1 MIIVI
6 VGPTGVGKTKLSI
19 ELAKKYNAE
28 IINFDSVQVYRKI
41 DIASAKVTEEEKEGI
56 KHHLIDI
63 KDYDEEYSVYDFQI
77 DSRKIIEKLQKE
89 NKNIILVGG
98 TGLYVKACLY
108 DYKFNKE
115 EIKVNYDNLTDKE
128 LYNRIIKINKD
139 IVVDKNNRR
148 RLLRTLIN
156 LENDNISNNGNDLL
170 YNNTLFIGLTVPRD
184 MLYERINKR
193 VDLMVKNGL
202 LGEAK
207 YFYNKNKDVKS
218 LKTVIG
224 YKELFRYFDNEIS
237 LNDAIDLIKKNSR
250 HYAKRQYT
258 FFNNKMNI
266 NWFNVDY
273 DNFDN
278 TVNEV
283 INYIEKNI

>member
-1 MIIVI
+1 MLH
-6 VGPTGVGKTKLSI
+6 TARNSL
-19 ELAKKYNAE
+19 
-28 IINFDSVQVYRKI
+28 D
-41 DIASAKVTEEEKEGI
+41 
-56 KHHLIDI
+56 

-170 YNNTLFIGLTVPRD
+170 YNNTHFIGLTVPRD

>member
-108 DYKFNKE
+108 DYKFSKE

-170 YNNTLFIGLTVPRD
+170 YNNTLFIGLTVPRN

>member
-108 DYKFNKE
+108 DYKFSKE

-128 LYNRIIKINKD
+128 LYNRIIKIDKD

-170 YNNTLFIGLTVPRD
+170 YNNTYFIGLTVPRD

>member
-108 DYKFNKE
+108 DYKFSKE

-170 YNNTLFIGLTVPRD
+170 YNNTYFIGLTVPRD

>member
-6 VGPTGVGKTKLSI
+6 AGPTGVGKTKLSI
-19 ELAKKYNAE
+19 ELAKKFNAE

-108 DYKFNKE
+108 DYKFSKE